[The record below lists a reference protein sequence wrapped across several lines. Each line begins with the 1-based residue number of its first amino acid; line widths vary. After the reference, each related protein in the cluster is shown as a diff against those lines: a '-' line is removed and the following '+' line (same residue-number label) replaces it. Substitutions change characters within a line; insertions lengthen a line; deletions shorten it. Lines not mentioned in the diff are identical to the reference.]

1 MQIVVLIPL
10 THPSCMT
17 GQPAH
22 CLCVWRI
29 PVQIRL
35 SVSSV
40 GQESAAFLNCSCPW
54 ETATTLEKI
63 ACGIRTGFLQRGYWQ
78 FLSEQGKKP
87 HYVRLRTS
95 RFLYNLLNI
104 CSWSRDMAKVKVWG
118 FFFPPVGISLYIL
131 KPKNCCLFWNAFLV
145 AVKYSLL
152 QVENYY

>member
-40 GQESAAFLNCSCPW
+40 GQESALFLNCSFPW
-54 ETATTLEKI
+54 ETATTSENNSGI
-63 ACGIRTGFLQRGYWQ
+63 AHGIHTGFLQRGYWQ

-87 HYVRLRTS
+87 HNVRLRTS

-104 CSWSRDMAKVKVWG
+104 CSWSRDMAKVRVWG
-118 FFFPPVGISLYIL
+118 FLFFLPWGFLCIFWSLKIAL
-131 KPKNCCLFWNAFLV
+131 CFEMHFW
-145 AVKYSLL
+145 L
-152 QVENYY
+152 Q